1 MSQITPAPAG
11 VLVFCVDSVVFW
23 NLGVVV
29 PLDELDAHAAPTRDV
44 LPGLV
49 VDGVPAASLVL
60 VATPHARTRVC
71 RAQSRGRPVP
81 CDNLYTPS
89 RRPVWSCRTRQ
100 CRSRHTMTAVATS
113 YYRV

>member
-29 PLDELDAHAAPTRDV
+29 PLDELDTHAAPTRGV

-49 VDGVPAASLVL
+49 VDGVPAASLVFAEPNL
-60 VATPHARTRVC
+60 VGALFPVTTYTHRLVVRSGRVVHDSVDLVT
-71 RAQSRGRPVP
+71 Q
-81 CDNLYTPS
+81 
-89 RRPVWSCRTRQ
+89 
-100 CRSRHTMTAVATS
+100 
-113 YYRV
+113 

>member
-60 VATPHARTRVC
+60 VAPRMHVHVFAEPNLVGALFPVTTYTHRLVVRSGRVVHD
-71 RAQSRGRPVP
+71 SVDLVP
-81 CDNLYTPS
+81 
-89 RRPVWSCRTRQ
+89 Q
-100 CRSRHTMTAVATS
+100 
-113 YYRV
+113 